1 MSSDQSHGQA
11 PHSRAHHHAHG
22 AGASRRRLTIAF
34 GLVFTVV
41 LAQLVGALLTGSLAL
56 LVDVVHGL
64 TDSAGLLLALLAVVL
79 MERPPDA
86 RRTWGLARL
95 EVLAA
100 GAQAAILLGIGLYAL
115 VEGVRRLTADSPPEV
130 PGGLLLV
137 FGVIGLVANLLALLV
152 LSGGREANL
161 NMRAAF
167 LEVLMDALGTV
178 AVIVGAVVIMT
189 TGWTRADAVAGM
201 VIALLIIPRAVAILR
216 EAGSVLLESVPPGL
230 DLEDV
235 RTHLLG
241 IDHVI
246 GVHDLHASRIGTA
259 LPVLSAHVVVEDSC
273 FHDGHAPQM
282 LDALQECVAEHFE
295 VSIEH
300 STFQLE
306 PESHLGHEPGRHD

>member
-1 MSSDQSHGQA
+1 M
-11 PHSRAHHHAHG
+11 
-22 AGASRRRLTIAF
+22 
-34 GLVFTVV
+34 VV
-41 LAQLVGALLTGSLAL
+41 AQLVGALLTGSLAL
-56 LVDVVHGL
+56 LVDLVHGL
-64 TDSAGLLLALLAVVL
+64 TDSAGLLLALAAAVL
-79 MERPPDA
+79 MDRPPSA
-86 RRTWGLARL
+86 RRTWGLARV

-100 GAQAAILLGIGLYAL
+100 GAQAAALLGIGVYAL
-115 VEGVRRLTADSPPEV
+115 IEGVRRLVSDIPPEV

-137 FGVIGLVANLLALLV
+137 FGVIGLVVNLFALAV
-152 LSGGREANL
+152 LSGGRDANL

-178 AVIVGAVVIMT
+178 AVIIGAVVIMA

-230 DLEDV
+230 DLDEV

-241 IDHVI
+241 LDHVL
-246 GVHDLHASRIGTA
+246 GVHDLHASRIGTQ
-259 LPVLSAHVVVEDSC
+259 LPVLSAHVVVEDEC

-282 LDALQECVAEHFE
+282 LDALQECVAEHFD
-295 VSIEH
+295 VSIVH

-306 PESHLGHEPGRHD
+306 PQGHLEHEPGQHD

>member
-1 MSSDQSHGQA
+1 M
-11 PHSRAHHHAHG
+11 
-22 AGASRRRLTIAF
+22 
-34 GLVFTVV
+34 V

-56 LVDVVHGL
+56 LVDVVHGF
-64 TDSAGLLLALLAVVL
+64 TDSAGLLLALVAAVL
-79 MERPPDA
+79 MGRPPSA

-100 GAQAAILLGIGLYAL
+100 GVQATLLLGIGIYAL
-115 VEGVRRLTADSPPEV
+115 IEGVRRLTADTPPDV
-130 PGGLLLV
+130 PGGLVLV
-137 FGVIGLVANLLALLV
+137 FGVIGLVANLLALLI
-152 LSGGREANL
+152 LSGGRDANL

-178 AVIVGAVVIMT
+178 AVIIGAVVIMT

-201 VIALLIIPRAVAILR
+201 VIALLIIPRAIAILR

-230 DLEDV
+230 DLDEV
-235 RTHLLG
+235 RAHLLG
-241 IDHVI
+241 LDHVL

-259 LPVLSAHVVVEDSC
+259 LPVLSAHVVVEESC

-282 LDALQECVAEHFE
+282 LDALQECVAGHFE

-306 PESHLGHEPGRHD
+306 PAGHLDHEPGRHD